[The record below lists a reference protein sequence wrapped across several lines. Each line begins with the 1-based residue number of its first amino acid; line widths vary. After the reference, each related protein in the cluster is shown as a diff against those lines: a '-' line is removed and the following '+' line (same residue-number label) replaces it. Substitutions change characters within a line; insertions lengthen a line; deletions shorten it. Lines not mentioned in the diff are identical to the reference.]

1 MDYKVRVCPR
11 CGEQYQPLSRHQKC
25 CVDCRKRK
33 SVSMQKVCVRCGTTY
48 LSTGNSQKHC
58 LDCALALERE
68 EKDAWG
74 SKNPKYF
81 STWYEKGDNSEKV
94 KATASAWN
102 KDHLPR
108 RKEIARQSRKCH
120 PETTVVISRRS
131 KAKRR
136 LLGFNPL
143 NSPFLG
149 CEGHHINK
157 DDVIYMPIALHH
169 SIWHNQYTGRGMAEM
184 NALAGQYL
192 MENWT

>member
-1 MDYKVRVCPR
+1 MDYKIRVCPR
-11 CGEQYQPLSRHQKC
+11 CGEQYQPLTRHQKYC
-25 CVDCRKRK
+25 INCRTRK

-48 LSTGNSQKHC
+48 LSSGNSQKHC
-58 LDCALALERE
+58 LSCALALERE
-68 EKDAWG
+68 EKAAWG

-102 KDHLPR
+102 KDHPAR
-108 RKEIARQSRKCH
+108 RTTICLQSRKCH
-120 PETTVVISRRS
+120 PETSLVIGRRA

-149 CEGHHINK
+149 CDAHHINK